1 MYNDPFSHHH
11 HDNFNQNFNS
21 VRRTAIGGIF
31 LMVVGGLLTT
41 AMIIGGILY
50 GIKMI
55 KEPTPPLPAAS
66 SNP

>member
-1 MYNDPFSHHH
+1 MYNDPFQ
-11 HDNFNQNFNS
+11 NFDQNFNS

-55 KEPTPPLPAAS
+55 KEPTPPHALPAAS